1 MINLKVNVLDL
12 REGDVVKYINWK
24 QVVSITETHA
34 PEFNMSY
41 RTLYFEDGTK
51 EIFNIYERLDRS

>member
-34 PEFNMSY
+34 PEYKASY
-41 RTLYFEDGTK
+41 RTLYFEDGTN